1 MRIVEHDRSEVRI
14 FPALGVQYGC
24 AKAPRATVDATL
36 LSMKRTAEVAME
48 QLDDAAG
55 KAKANRSLSPI
66 GIREATKAFRQ
77 RADDAIA
84 VLHHNSTADLAR
96 LRGQREALFTP
107 PQLDASDAVG
117 ALFDREIR
125 ERFSTLSQAQRS
137 TALADERVV
146 HALARDPFNN
156 IPKQVALAVLRK
168 QVETTNAE
176 ELATLDA
183 KTETAEWLS
192 SAAAAMR
199 YALDATAKEFGK
211 LPPTAKDI
219 AEGLRAEQTATTDPV
234 PAAAPTPRPET
245 QEDIITAVLRE
256 RAERRRVA

>member
-1 MRIVEHDRSEVRI
+1 MRIIEQGNGRLEVRI

-24 AKAPRATVDATL
+24 AKAPRGTVDATL

-48 QLDDAAG
+48 QLDDAAS

-66 GIREATKAFRQ
+66 GIREVTKDHRQ

-96 LRGQREALFTP
+96 LRGQREALFAP
-107 PQLDASDAVG
+107 RQLDPSDAVG

-125 ERFSTLSQAQRS
+125 ERFGTLSEAQRA

-168 QVETTNAE
+168 QVEENNSE
-176 ELATLDA
+176 ELAQLEA
-183 KTETAEWLS
+183 KAETAEWLS

-199 YALDATAKEFGK
+199 HALDAAAKEFGEPA
-211 LPPTAKDI
+211 LTAKDV
-219 AEGLRAEQTATTDPV
+219 AERLRAEQ
-234 PAAAPTPRPET
+234 AA
-245 QEDIITAVLRE
+245 VK
-256 RAERRRVA
+256 